1 MRLGKLLLFIGLSFI
16 TGFIWGRVFYAGILQ
31 HYSDPEIPI
40 GQYDQIVSVNVIR
53 NGDDIWIVEYCSG
66 HLIFEYNRFK
76 EADKEVFGEYED
88 LLKEI
93 KSYKESINY
102 Y

>member
-1 MRLGKLLLFIGLSFI
+1 MKLKKLLLFIGLSLV
-16 TGFIWGRVFYAGILQ
+16 TGFVGGGVFYGDILQ

-40 GQYDQIVSVNVIR
+40 GLYDEIVSVDVIR
-53 NGDDIWIVEYCSG
+53 CGDDIWIAEHYSG

-88 LLKEI
+88 LLVEVSSGK
-93 KSYKESINY
+93 
-102 Y
+102 